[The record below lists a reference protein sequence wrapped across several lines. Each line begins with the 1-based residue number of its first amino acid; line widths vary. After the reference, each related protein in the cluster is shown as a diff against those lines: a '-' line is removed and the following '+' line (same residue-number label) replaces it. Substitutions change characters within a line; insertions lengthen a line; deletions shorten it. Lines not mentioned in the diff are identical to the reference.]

1 MLSKSEL
8 WDLID
13 GLIRANSDLALYDLE
28 LPRGKGTLN
37 VFIKKQI
44 KVNSPESAV
53 AELNVSDKLPDEP
66 IGEKSAGI
74 THDDCTLVSKLLD
87 ECPEIEYLRL
97 EAGLVVSSPGIN
109 RSLKRS
115 EHYKDAV
122 GERLK
127 ISYRDESGIAKTM
140 TGVLKSF
147 ENDRLVVEREADAK
161 SEKSQLSVE
170 LSLDDINK
178 AQVDFLF

>member
-37 VFIKKQI
+37 VFIKKQM
-44 KVNSPESAV
+44 KVNNPELGL
-53 AELNVSDKLPDEP
+53 AESDIDSNIQVSER
-66 IGEKSAGI
+66 STGI

-140 TGVLKSF
+140 TGILKSF
-147 ENDRLVVEREADAK
+147 KDDRLVVEREADAK
-161 SEKSQLSVE
+161 AEKAQTSVE